1 MKLSN
6 LQKKLEK
13 SEQYLPA
20 EDTFFLA
27 DQLKDLGGN
36 SALDIG
42 CGSGYLTD
50 VLKLNFQ

>member
-1 MKLSN
+1 MTKLSN

-27 DQLKDLGGN
+27 DQLNGV
-36 SALDIG
+36 
-42 CGSGYLTD
+42 SGYS
-50 VLKLNFQ
+50 

>member
-27 DQLKDLGGN
+27 DH
-36 SALDIG
+36 
-42 CGSGYLTD
+42 LTWSKWKIRIRYWVWFRISD
-50 VLKLNFQ
+50 QIF